1 MSSKRILVLGPPKSG
16 KFTLLKE
23 LTGSTPT
30 LSANSTSAQ
39 TSAEIPTEQR
49 RPTHAGLSH
58 TLTLLNKYFETEVP
72 IWIDE
77 YDDTSDD
84 TGIRGWATSFSS
96 ADANE
101 VVSALGAIVYT
112 FRKPETRDEYVDVKS
127 KVEQELRIIHDML
140 ISHYKSQN
148 MEDQQDEEDFDEL
161 IDWDGISL
169 AVAIP
174 SATAKTLSS
183 DDMNKASIELDAEE
197 WETLLQPFGFEFID
211 IQKKGRNDY
220 GELLGLER
228 IQEALETYSWDA
240 SDEAAVARQR
250 GILEGYDEYDTD
262 GRHHG
267 FGDDDDEL
275 DSDGFD
281 QELRE
286 MQLEMAALHFAMDSS
301 SQQRERTEEQD
312 GEVRE
317 PKPLPESDI
326 DELEQIMLR
335 MKQVK
340 ERGEGLP
347 LEERKK
353 LADELAK
360 DLLRL
365 L

>member
-1 MSSKRILVLGPPKSG
+1 MNSKRVLVLGPPKSG
-16 KFTLLKE
+16 KFTFLKE

-30 LSANSTSAQ
+30 LSADSTVGE
-39 TSAEIPTEQR
+39 TSAETTTEQR

-58 TLTLLNKYFETEVP
+58 TLSLPTKYFETEVP

-77 YDDTSDD
+77 YDDTSDE

-96 ADANE
+96 ADAHE
-101 VVSALGAIVYT
+101 VVSALGAIIYT
-112 FRKPETRDEYVDVKS
+112 FRKPETRDEYVNVKS
-127 KVEQELRIIHDML
+127 RVEREIRIIHDML

-148 MEDQQDEEDFDEL
+148 MDDHFEEL

-183 DDMNKASIELDAEE
+183 DDKDEESIELDPEE

-211 IQKKGRNDY
+211 IQKTGRNDY

-228 IQEALETYSWDA
+228 VKEALETYSWDA
-240 SDEAAVARQR
+240 SDEAARARQR

-262 GRHHG
+262 ERHHG
-267 FGDDDDEL
+267 FGYDDDEL

-301 SQQRERTEEQD
+301 SQQRDHTEEQD
-312 GEVRE
+312 GEVGE
-317 PKPLPESDI
+317 PKPLPESNI

-353 LADELAK
+353 LADELAE